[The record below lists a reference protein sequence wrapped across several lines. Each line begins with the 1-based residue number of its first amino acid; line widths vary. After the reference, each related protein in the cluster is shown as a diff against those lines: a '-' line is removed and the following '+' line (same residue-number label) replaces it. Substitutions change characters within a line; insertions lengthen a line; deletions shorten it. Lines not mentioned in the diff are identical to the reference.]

1 LPSLVFRRPL
11 TFHILIFSSE
21 TPHPNELKLGRKQ
34 INVEEANHNLS
45 PTKVKQI
52 VKEAKRA
59 MFLGK

>member
-1 LPSLVFRRPL
+1 VEEANHNLSP
-11 TFHILIFSSE
+11 T
-21 TPHPNELKLGRKQ
+21 KGQ